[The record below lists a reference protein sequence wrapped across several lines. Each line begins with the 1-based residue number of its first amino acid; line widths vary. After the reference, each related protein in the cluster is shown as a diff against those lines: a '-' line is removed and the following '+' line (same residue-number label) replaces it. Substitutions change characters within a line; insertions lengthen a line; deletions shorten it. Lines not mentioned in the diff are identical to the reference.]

1 MLSSNDIKKLAQLA
15 RLKLTAAE
23 RKIFQQDI
31 AGILRYVEQLNEVD
45 IDGVA
50 PTSQVTGLIN
60 VLRDD
65 EPKQGLTVQ
74 DLQAMTPITKD
85 HYVQVPRVLENS
97 GDE

>member
-23 RKIFQQDI
+23 CKKFQQDI
-31 AGILRYVEQLNEVD
+31 AEILRYVEQLNEVD
-45 IDGVA
+45 IDGVE
-50 PTSQVTGLIN
+50 PTSQITGLIN

-65 EPKQGLTVQ
+65 EPKQGLTLQ
-74 DLQAMTPITKD
+74 DLQAMAPITKD
-85 HYVQVPRVLENS
+85 HYVQVPQVLENS